1 MPVSLPH
8 ADPETSDDGVIA
20 FRRRG
25 VTIGEAYFSAAAAD
39 APGLP
44 RIDLLRIVA
53 AFSPP
58 SERGARKRHT
68 LVIDLDDDED
78 RLLEQMSK
86 DTRSKI
92 RRAMQKDPL
101 EVTSAAEPSGAQVEE
116 FADFYDRFAA
126 AQSVAPAFRPRL
138 HALAEGGNLVLSGAA
153 GEDGEVL
160 VRHAYVAAS
169 GRGYMLYSG
178 SVLAESEDSS
188 TRNLIGRANR
198 YLHWSDIRLFKERG
212 FRLYDFGGLDVDE
225 RSPKTAG
232 IARFKRGFGG
242 EVRPVYSTTSARS
255 LRGAAVR
262 RILALRGVDF

>member
-1 MPVSLPH
+1 MPVSLPD
-8 ADPETSDDGVIA
+8 ADPKTSDDGVIA

-39 APGLP
+39 APGVP

-58 SERGARKRHT
+58 SERGVRKRHT
-68 LVIDLDDDED
+68 LVIDLGDDED

-92 RRAMQKDPL
+92 RRAMQRDPL
-101 EVTSAAEPSGAQVEE
+101 EVTSAAEPSGAQVDE

-138 HALAEGGNLVLSGAA
+138 HALAQGGNLVLSGAA

-160 VRHAYVAAS
+160 VRHAYVATR

-178 SVLAESEDSS
+178 SVLAESEASD

>member
-1 MPVSLPH
+1 MSLPD
-8 ADPETSDDGVIA
+8 ADPDPGDDGVVA

-39 APGLP
+39 APGLS

-101 EVTSAAEPSGAQVEE
+101 EVTSAAEPSAAQVEE

-138 HALAEGGNLVLSGAA
+138 HALAGGGNLVLSGAV

-160 VRHAYVAAS
+160 VRHAYVAAR

-178 SVLAESEDSS
+178 SVLAESEDSGA
-188 TRNLIGRANR
+188 RNLIGRANR

-212 FRLYDFGGLDVDE
+212 FGLYDFGGLDVEE

-242 EVRPVYSTTSARS
+242 RVLPVWSLTKARS
-255 LRGAAVR
+255 LKGAAAQ
-262 RILALRGVDF
+262 RILSFRGVDF